1 MSWQNKLKELKK
13 QNLSIIV
20 EKDGV
25 AFYESDQSRLKP
37 LFACFKKFPKEMQ
50 GATVIDKVIGNA
62 AAFICIAGRVK
73 AVYTLM
79 ASETAVHV
87 LEENGITIK
96 AERTVPRI
104 MNNDKSD
111 QCPMEKMA
119 DAAGSPQPF
128 IVELEKKI
136 IIE

>member
-1 MSWQNKLKELKK
+1 MTWQNKLKELQK

-20 EKDGV
+20 EKDGI

-37 LFACFKKFPKEMQ
+37 LFACFKKFPNEMQ
-50 GATVIDKVIGNA
+50 GSTVIDKVIGKA
-62 AAFICIAGRVK
+62 AAFICIAAKVK

-79 ASETAVHV
+79 ASENAVQI
-87 LEENGITIK
+87 LEENNIIIK
-96 AERTVPRI
+96 AQRTVPRI

-119 DAAGSPQPF
+119 DAAGSPKPF

-136 IIE
+136 SIE